1 MQVRRPD
8 GGIVPSTASRRF
20 TSDARS
26 QTACA
31 PWMESRFLFHEAR
44 PGLPGEFVT
53 AHVCAQTRHPHGHS
67 GHCRSEKHPARLML
81 SSLPVNLAGFLQ
93 PHLRVSQFV
102 ADPILLHPGPMN
114 AGEQQDQRG
123 ATDIIS
129 PAPLDREGNL
139 ECSKLAVTHLSSR
152 QVVSRRWTSSEVWP
166 YRLTDCSAISTCIT
180 L

>member
-93 PHLRVSQFV
+93 P
-102 ADPILLHPGPMN
+102 P
-114 AGEQQDQRG
+114 
-123 ATDIIS
+123 
-129 PAPLDREGNL
+129 L
-139 ECSKLAVTHLSSR
+139 ECRSSSPIQFSASRPNQRRRAARAEGRRIFHLPSSLG
-152 QVVSRRWTSSEVWP
+152 SRRKFGMFQTSHHSFIFQTGCFTQMALE
-166 YRLTDCSAISTCIT
+166 
-180 L
+180 

>member
-53 AHVCAQTRHPHGHS
+53 AHVCAQTLHPHSHS

-93 PHLRVSQFV
+93 PHPRVSQFV
-102 ADPILLHPGPMN
+102 ADPILCIPAESTQAN
-114 AGEQQDQRG
+114 SKSRG
-123 ATDIIS
+123 ATNIHT
-129 PAPLDREGNL
+129 P
-139 ECSKLAVTHLSSR
+139 SSLG
-152 QVVSRRWTSSEVWP
+152 SRRKFGMFQTSRHSFIFQ
-166 YRLTDCSAISTCIT
+166 TDCFTQMD
-180 L
+180 LE